1 MPTPCNLLSGVY
13 QTGLKKR
20 RDDTAATLLF
30 YSQFNDIFLIFFS
43 KEQRGTAVR
52 LSFNSITTIA

>member
-1 MPTPCNLLSGVY
+1 MPTPCNLLPGAY

-30 YSQFNDIFLIFFS
+30 YSQFNDIFAIFYEKHDGVNKQS
-43 KEQRGTAVR
+43 
-52 LSFNSITTIA
+52 